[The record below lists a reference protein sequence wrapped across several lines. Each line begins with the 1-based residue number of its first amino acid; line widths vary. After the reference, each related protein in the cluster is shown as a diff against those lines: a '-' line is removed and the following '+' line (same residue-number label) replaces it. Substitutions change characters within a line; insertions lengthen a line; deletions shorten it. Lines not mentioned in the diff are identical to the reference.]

1 MLRFVW
7 TKSLYDARRGLIG
20 WMLGVAAMV
29 GLTVAL
35 WPSYSETIVRQGVF
49 QELVEDNPAMAALT
63 GQVDLASAEGYVAS
77 QLFGF
82 MMPLLLIIQAV
93 GMGATAIA
101 GEEER
106 GDLETLVSLPLSRRR
121 VVLERWLAA
130 IVCSVLVG
138 VVFAAVLLG
147 GAAAV
152 DLGVATEH
160 LVRPVAATVLLALGL
175 GAVALAVGAATGRR
189 VTAIASAAA
198 VGVVGWFLNAFGP
211 MVEVIEPLRGASPF
225 YWAFAGDAVR
235 EGLPPAGAAALVA
248 SVLALTWVAVFTF
261 ERRDLAR

>member
-1 MLRFVW
+1 MVSSVW
-7 TKSLYDARRGLIG
+7 AKSLYDTRRGLVG
-20 WMLGVAAMV
+20 WALGIAAMV

-35 WPSYSETIVRQGVF
+35 WPSYSETIVQQGVF

-93 GMGATAIA
+93 GMGAAAVA

-121 VVLERWLAA
+121 VVLERWVAA
-130 IVCSVLVG
+130 AVCSVLVG
-138 VVFAAVLLG
+138 VVFAAVLVG

-152 DLGVATEH
+152 DLGVATGH
-160 LVRPVAATVLLALGL
+160 LVRPVVATVLLALAL
-175 GAVALAVGAATGRR
+175 GAVALAVGAASGRR
-189 VTAIASAAA
+189 VAAIASAAA
-198 VGVVGWFLNAFGP
+198 LGVLGWFLNAFSP
-211 MVEVIEPLRGASPF
+211 MVEPLEPLRFASPF

-235 EGLPPAGAAALVA
+235 EGLPPVGAAALVA
-248 SVLALTWVAVFTF
+248 AILVLTWVAVLTF